1 MKEEVYFKAKR
12 VIDSC
17 DSVSQVVPCRR
28 YVEQFYKVFNDEQ
41 LYKRLIN
48 RWQKVPLVVS
58 VLVVGVYCCLSS
70 SQVVI
75 YI

>member
-41 LYKRLIN
+41 LYKRLMN
-48 RWQKVPLVVS
+48 RWRKKFR
-58 VLVVGVYCCLSS
+58 
-70 SQVVI
+70 
-75 YI
+75 